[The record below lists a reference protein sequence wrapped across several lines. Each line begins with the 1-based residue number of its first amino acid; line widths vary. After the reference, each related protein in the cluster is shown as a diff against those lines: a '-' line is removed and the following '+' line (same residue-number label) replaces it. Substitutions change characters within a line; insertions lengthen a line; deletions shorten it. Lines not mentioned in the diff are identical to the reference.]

1 MLVTEVNKMSENT
14 INIYMGAEDKVNV
27 KDATQIIK
35 LQGPKGDPG
44 PKGEDGVQGPKGEP
58 LRFEELTEEQKLELK
73 GEKGDKGEQGIPGP
87 KGEPF
92 KYSDFTPEQ
101 LNALKGPKGDTG
113 ENGEQGPKGEPFK
126 YTDFT
131 QEQLAA
137 LKGERGEKGETGER
151 GRKGPQGDNVNLE
164 TVAKIKNLLLD
175 YNAFVKSD
183 SLEGILLEFIT
194 AQANGLNFVKDDGVY
209 EPYIRVSEG
218 MVQITYLTSLPFQI
232 NDGEVQYME
241 GQNVERPLPS
251 TTENTTIKFYNARM
265 KLMYTKIIEA
275 TL

>member
-1 MLVTEVNKMSENT
+1 MSENT

-44 PKGEDGVQGPKGEP
+44 PKGEDGEQGPKGEP
-58 LRFEELTEEQKLELK
+58 LRFEDLTEAQKLELK
-73 GEKGDKGEQGIPGP
+73 GEKGDKGEQGIQGP

-92 KYSDFTPEQ
+92 KYSDFTTEQ

-113 ENGEQGPKGEPFK
+113 ENGEHGPKGEPFK

-131 QEQLAA
+131 EEQLVA

-175 YNAFVKSD
+175 NNIFVKSD
-183 SLEGILLEFIT
+183 SLEGILLEFIA
-194 AQANGLNFVKDDGVY
+194 AQANSVNFIKDDGIY